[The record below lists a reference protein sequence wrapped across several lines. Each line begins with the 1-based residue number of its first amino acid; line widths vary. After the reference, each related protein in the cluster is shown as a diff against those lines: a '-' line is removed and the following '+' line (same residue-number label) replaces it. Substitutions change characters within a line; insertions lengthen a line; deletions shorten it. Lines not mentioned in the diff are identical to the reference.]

1 MCYNTFRQYER
12 SDGTLFPQTTLK
24 HIVTGIIAPVDSGK
38 TTLTEA
44 LLYKAGELKK
54 LGRVD
59 NGDAFL
65 DFEELERKRGITIFS
80 HQANLTWKNLQLTL
94 LDTPGHVDFVS
105 QTEQVLRVLDC
116 AIMVVSARDLI
127 TSHARTLWNLLE
139 FYHVPTFVFVNKL
152 DLSELSKADI
162 VQRLKQLDQGIV
174 AFDGTET
181 EELAELDDALLEKYL
196 ENDSIDRTDVL
207 ALIKQRKAFP
217 CFFGSALKLEGI
229 DALLQGLADFAPE
242 LESRN
247 EFGARIFKI
256 SHTEKNERLTWLRV
270 FGGSLHPKDMILDDQ
285 KANELRIA
293 SGNIDTAVVSDYWI
307 GNADPNIVTWVESHD
322 NYINDGTYNNIDSE
336 QVVLGWAIITARKDG
351 TPLFFDRPY
360 NSSIDNSWG
369 MNRIGTQGDDMYKD
383 NRVSAVNF
391 FRTAMKGEDENLVN
405 PNLDSTAL
413 MIERGTKGAV
423 IVNTNDALKVDF
435 ETNLADGTYVDRVDR
450 KTEYTV
456 KNGKITCDTDI
467 PENSVVVLYNEGYT
481 EYARPASVGVD
492 SKTEFTYSDDTYEV
506 TLTCSNTDNATY
518 SLDGGKAVSYKDGDK
533 VTIKHGD
540 SDVSKLELR
549 AENAEGVKTYER
561 LEFTYM

>member
-1 MCYNTFRQYER
+1 MLQYFQTIRKER
-12 SDGTLFPQTTLK
+12 RDAFPANNIETYRNRHHRPCRFGQDHADGSL
-24 HIVTGIIAPVDSGK
+24 
-38 TTLTEA
+38 A
-44 LLYKAGELKK
+44 LQGRRTQK

-127 TSHARTLWNLLE
+127 TSHARTLWNLLD

-247 EFGARIFKI
+247 EFGARVFKI
-256 SHTEKNERLTWLRV
+256 SHTEK
-270 FGGSLHPKDMILDDQ
+270 K
-285 KANELRIA
+285 
-293 SGNIDTAVVSDYWI
+293 
-307 GNADPNIVTWVESHD
+307 
-322 NYINDGTYNNIDSE
+322 
-336 QVVLGWAIITARKDG
+336 
-351 TPLFFDRPY
+351 
-360 NSSIDNSWG
+360 
-369 MNRIGTQGDDMYKD
+369 
-383 NRVSAVNF
+383 
-391 FRTAMKGEDENLVN
+391 
-405 PNLDSTAL
+405 
-413 MIERGTKGAV
+413 
-423 IVNTNDALKVDF
+423 
-435 ETNLADGTYVDRVDR
+435 
-450 KTEYTV
+450 
-456 KNGKITCDTDI
+456 
-467 PENSVVVLYNEGYT
+467 SV
-481 EYARPASVGVD
+481 
-492 SKTEFTYSDDTYEV
+492 
-506 TLTCSNTDNATY
+506 
-518 SLDGGKAVSYKDGDK
+518 
-533 VTIKHGD
+533 
-540 SDVSKLELR
+540 
-549 AENAEGVKTYER
+549 
-561 LEFTYM
+561 

>member
-1 MCYNTFRQYER
+1 M
-12 SDGTLFPQTTLK
+12 
-24 HIVTGIIAPVDSGK
+24 
-38 TTLTEA
+38 
-44 LLYKAGELKK
+44 
-54 LGRVD
+54 
-59 NGDAFL
+59 
-65 DFEELERKRGITIFS
+65 
-80 HQANLTWKNLQLTL
+80 
-94 LDTPGHVDFVS
+94 
-105 QTEQVLRVLDC
+105 
-116 AIMVVSARDLI
+116 
-127 TSHARTLWNLLE
+127 
-139 FYHVPTFVFVNKL
+139 
-152 DLSELSKADI
+152 
-162 VQRLKQLDQGIV
+162 
-174 AFDGTET
+174 
-181 EELAELDDALLEKYL
+181 
-196 ENDSIDRTDVL
+196 
-207 ALIKQRKAFP
+207 
-217 CFFGSALKLEGI
+217 
-229 DALLQGLADFAPE
+229 LQGDNDRLADYIKE
-242 LESRN
+242 IGRTTSSTY
-247 EFGARIFKI
+247 GSKI
-256 SHTEKNERLTWLRV
+256 RS
-270 FGGSLHPKDMILDDQ
+270 G
-285 KANELRIA
+285 IA

-322 NYINDGTYNNIDSE
+322 NYINDCTYNNIDSE

-492 SKTEFTYSDDTYEV
+492 SKQ
-506 TLTCSNTDNATY
+506 
-518 SLDGGKAVSYKDGDK
+518 SLHIAMIH
-533 VTIKHGD
+533 T
-540 SDVSKLELR
+540 R
-549 AENAEGVKTYER
+549 
-561 LEFTYM
+561 